1 MNVRVNH
8 RGAFSNTNILEL
20 SDIVFDKLQLKDNGN
35 LIKLEL
41 ISDNE
46 TFILNEAKTYKA
58 EKKILSNAPIND
70 VSVVSIESSNNYEI
84 KDIVTSTND
93 NIVDLNGFKIDNAI
107 NNENIYINV
116 ATLIYKE
123 NALEL
128 IKKLNVI
135 EKVDIFQTI
144 IDGKTVYKVVIGP
157 FDDLFKL
164 NQVLMNDT
172 IQEYE
177 DLSIFLK

>member
-1 MNVRVNH
+1 MSEQIIIKVQKMK
-8 RGAFSNTNILEL
+8 EQL
-20 SDIVFDKLQLKDNGN
+20 SGSV
-35 LIKLEL
+35 
-41 ISDNE
+41 
-46 TFILNEAKTYKA
+46 
-58 EKKILSNAPIND
+58 KKISRLKE
-70 VSVVSIESSNNYEI
+70 V
-84 KDIVTSTND
+84 
-93 NIVDLNGFKIDNAI
+93 GKIDNAI

-116 ATLIYKE
+116 ATLIYKN

-135 EKVDIFQTI
+135 EKVEIFETI
-144 IDGKTVYKVVIGP
+144 IDGKAAYKVAIGP

-177 DLSIFLK
+177 DLSIFLKQEKK